1 MLVKKKNLYILNQLI
16 YLTVFGWAQRVQRHP
31 YVCMYIILLYVI
43 AIVIVILQFHA
54 QFKYYNSI
62 WFSYLF
68 VLYNF
73 TSHNIWMNLCNFIS
87 SIRIIQFND
96 SLIFFFLFL
105 LSPFLMKK
113 LIRYISLN
121 FSMKKNLKKY
131 FWTYSIDY
139 FTTLFVIH
147 SLNTYVLFS
156 YLIASFSFLYNKR
169 LHKLKYN

>member
-1 MLVKKKNLYILNQLI
+1 MYILNQLI

-31 YVCMYIILLYVI
+31 YVCMYIVLLYVI

-73 TSHNIWMNLCNFIS
+73 TSHNIWMNLCSNFIS

-105 LSPFLMKK
+105 LSPFLMEK
-113 LIRYISLN
+113 LIRYIRLN
-121 FSMKKNLKKY
+121 FSMKKKLKKY
-131 FWTYSIDY
+131 FWTYFHYFICHLLIEHICSI
-139 FTTLFVIH
+139 
-147 SLNTYVLFS
+147 
-156 YLIASFSFLYNKR
+156 
-169 LHKLKYN
+169 

>member
-1 MLVKKKNLYILNQLI
+1 MLVKKKKNLYVLNQLI

-31 YVCMYIILLYVI
+31 YVCMYIVLLYVI

-105 LSPFLMKK
+105 LSPFLMEK

-121 FSMKKNLKKY
+121 FSMKKKIKEILLNLFYWLFHY
-131 FWTYSIDY
+131 FIC
-139 FTTLFVIH
+139 H
-147 SLNTYVLFS
+147 SLAYVLFS
-156 YLIASFSFLYNKR
+156 YSIASFSFL
-169 LHKLKYN
+169 